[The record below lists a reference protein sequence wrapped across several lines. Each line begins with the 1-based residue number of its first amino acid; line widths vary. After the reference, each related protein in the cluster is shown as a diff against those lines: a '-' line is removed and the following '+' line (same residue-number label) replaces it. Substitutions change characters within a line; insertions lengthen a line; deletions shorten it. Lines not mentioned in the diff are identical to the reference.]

1 VGDRGEDGGGLPPAR
16 DQRADL
22 PSLEGEVWR
31 IGPAHAQRS
40 PEDET
45 RQLKKLLA
53 ESMLAVA
60 ALKDLLARS

>member
-1 VGDRGEDGGGLPPAR
+1 MADRAGAR
-16 DQRADL
+16 AA
-22 PSLEGEVWR
+22 E
-31 IGPAHAQRS
+31 

-45 RQLKKLLA
+45 RQLQKLLA